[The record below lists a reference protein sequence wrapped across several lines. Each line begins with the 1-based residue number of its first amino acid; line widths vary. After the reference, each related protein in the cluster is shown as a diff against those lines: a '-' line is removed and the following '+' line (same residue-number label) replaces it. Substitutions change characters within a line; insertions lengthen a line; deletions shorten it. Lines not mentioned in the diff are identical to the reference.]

1 MLRTTT
7 LREEAD
13 RFELEMGS
21 AWHFPPCS
29 LLPFLENPMLP
40 SQVYS
45 CSPVGCAED
54 HTTPISRSNCWGQE
68 DTIYVGPVSFLGV
81 CGGTPVG
88 LQWLLEL
95 SWCDQACG
103 QQCLSHVQ
111 VCTERLSEEPAR
123 QQVRVKGRKEQR
135 WETSSLRTCLR
146 KRSCFGYGWPRVVFS
161 LPGEWGVLS
170 CVLALRFPASSSNTS
185 FSLNLPRWELVLA
198 TKSILRRQMER
209 KRKSGLRSGESMNKD
224 MVVEKKNTTWENIRG
239 KWKIKTGYLNTKA
252 RLQKA

>member
-1 MLRTTT
+1 ML
-7 LREEAD
+7 
-13 RFELEMGS
+13 GQS
-21 AWHFPPCS
+21 
-29 LLPFLENPMLP
+29 P
-40 SQVYS
+40 SWGFVAGPLS
-45 CSPVGCAED
+45 VSNGCLNCHDVIRPVG
-54 HTTPISRSNCWGQE
+54 SNAWVTCK
-68 DTIYVGPVSFLGV
+68 YS
-81 CGGTPVG
+81 
-88 LQWLLEL
+88 
-95 SWCDQACG
+95 
-103 QQCLSHVQ
+103 
-111 VCTERLSEEPAR
+111 TERLSEEPAR